1 MDGLTDRPIKHATEN
16 LVSIIFLKD
25 YVLSGSVRNSQYCS
39 LRDKLL
45 SNHLQH
51 KQRLVENLGSL
62 NEGGF
67 VFECDL
73 NECRTRLTKFGFTFQ
88 CRIVTFNE
96 ICNLRHYFL
105 IIIVR

>member
-62 NEGGF
+62 KEGGF
-67 VFECDL
+67 VFDRDF
-73 NECRTRLTKFGFTFQ
+73 NERRTRLTKFGLIFL
-88 CRIVTFNE
+88 CRIVIVNK
-96 ICNLRHYFL
+96 ISNLHHYFL
-105 IIIVR
+105 IIKGR